1 MDIKAIPKDVQKLI
15 CSHEEFFYGEM
26 LCWTKRRSGT
36 VTVAEVID
44 CSFIRETI
52 CHGYEQLSI
61 VCGNDPVR
69 RLFGF
74 YDRKRNQVDYC
85 ISDLSQVDESLLFG
99 IGPAGPKTD
108 VAASRMALELVV
120 PFLFFEDGSL
130 NQEEL
135 EQLPVDFSKEQ
146 PVQKIMLRFASAL
159 YQDPAVSF
167 QSLLFSHINFF
178 LSDYPGVP
186 SDRNDILPFW
196 EIARLHF
203 LEGEPNQQEDALQVI
218 KTILC
223 DSDGHIARSL
233 YCIWISFLE
242 AKDQIKNR
250 TEACRAQ
257 MQEIEEAIKEE
268 CASIRGDISVCY
280 GNDRVTLWPSNLL
293 DAISPIGFFVDTWS
307 NGDIL
312 WSQIDFIKQG
322 RRVLWKRK
330 K

>member
-1 MDIKAIPKDVQKLI
+1 MDIRVIPKEVQELI

-26 LCWTKRRSGT
+26 
-36 VTVAEVID
+36 VTVVEAID

-52 CHGYEQLSI
+52 CQGYEQLSI

-69 RLFGF
+69 RLFGY

-85 ISDLSQVDESLLFG
+85 ISDLSQVKESLLFG
-99 IGPAGPKTD
+99 IGPAGPETD
-108 VAASRMALELVV
+108 VAASKMALELVV

-146 PVQKIMLRFASAL
+146 PAQKIMLRFASAL

-167 QSLLFSHINFF
+167 QSLLFSNINFF
-178 LSDYPGVP
+178 LLNYPDAP
-186 SDRNDILPFW
+186 SDWDDILPFW

-223 DSDGHIARSL
+223 NSDGYIARSL
-233 YCIWISFLE
+233 YCAWISFLE
-242 AKDQIKNR
+242 AKNQIKNR

-257 MQEIEEAIKEE
+257 MQEIEEAIKKE
-268 CASIRGDISVCY
+268 CADIRGDISVCC
-280 GNDRVTLWPSNLL
+280 GNYRVTLWPPALL
-293 DAISPIGFFVDTWS
+293 KAINPIGFFVKARPD
-307 NGDIL
+307 GDIL

-322 RRVLWKRK
+322 RRILWKRK